1 MNPGLGTNAY
11 AGFGEESTWGTK
23 DTVDHFI
30 EMPPGES
37 LNNGLTYF
45 QSKALNGAAVK
56 KLYPGTSK
64 AAGDLPFEFQFE
76 GLGLLLEHLLGSVS
90 TAASGTGYIHTF
102 TPTDDLMDGEGLTVE
117 VYRDAP
123 STKSFFHAGCKIT
136 KGVFAINR
144 DAVLMFTPTFLGKS
158 VELDALTAAPTFP
171 TAPSALQTQLA
182 VSVGTFTGTVDVFSG
197 TIEIANPMGEDRFN
211 LAAGAVMKEPVRSAK
226 RGVTIN
232 FEAEFGEEVQHT
244 EWVDGTEGQLIWT
257 WTGPE
262 YAVGEDYE
270 LVITANGQFTSRQP
284 NVADEGPV
292 KMPTTFQCF
301 ETGSTPDIKIELTN
315 EVVTIA

>member
-11 AGFGEESTWGTK
+11 AGFGEEATWGTK

-90 TAASGTGYIHTF
+90 SAVSGTGYKHTF

-123 STKSFFHAGCKIT
+123 STKSFFHAGCKIV
-136 KGVFAINR
+136 KAVFAINR
-144 DAVLMFTPTFLGKS
+144 DAVLMFTPTFLGK
-158 VELDALTAAPTFP
+158 VVTLDTLTASPTFP

-211 LAAGAVMKEPVRSAK
+211 LAAGATLKEPVRSAK

-232 FEAEFGEEVQHT
+232 FDAEFGEEVQHT
-244 EWVDGTEGQLIWT
+244 EWTDGTEGQLIWT

-262 YAVGEDYE
+262 YATGEAYE
-270 LVITANGQFTSRQP
+270 LIITANGQFTARQP

-315 EVVTIA
+315 EVVSIA

>member
-1 MNPGLGTNAY
+1 MNPGLGINAW
-11 AGFGEESTWGTK
+11 AGWGVESTWGTK
-23 DTVDHFI
+23 VAATAFLEI
-30 EMPPGES
+30 PPGES

-64 AAGDLPFEFQFE
+64 AAGDLPCEFQFE
-76 GLGLLLEHLLGSVS
+76 GLELLLKHLMGSASSAV
-90 TAASGTGYIHTF
+90 SGTGYKHTF
-102 TPTDDLMDGEGLTVE
+102 TPTDDLMAGKGLTVE
-117 VYRDAP
+117 IFRDAP
-123 STKSFFHAGCKIT
+123 TAKSFHHVGCKIP

-158 VELDALTAAPTFP
+158 VEIDTKSASPTPP

-197 TIEIANPMGEDRFN
+197 TIEIANPLGEDRFN
-211 LAAGAVMKEPVRSAK
+211 LAAGALLKEPVRSAK
-226 RGVTIN
+226 RTVLIN
-232 FEAEFGEEVQHT
+232 FEAEFGEEVQQT
-244 EWVDGTEGQLIWT
+244 EWTDGTEGQLIWT

-270 LVITANGQFTSRQP
+270 LVITANGQFTARQP

-301 ETGSTPDIKIELTN
+301 ENGSTPDIKIELTN
-315 EVVTIA
+315 EVVSIP